1 MDEDDVRFIR
11 EMLYEAAVWRPK
23 DPRPAVDVVFS
34 NPAITRYIE
43 GWGRPGNYGVIA
55 ESKNG
60 APLGA
65 AWYRLFTQDE
75 HGYGFISPGLP
86 ELTIGVSLSARG
98 RGIGTMLLT
107 ALIGQARVAAWPAL
121 SLSVEDDNPAVR
133 LYERLGFVPVGRVES
148 AWTMRLDL

>member
-107 ALIGQARVAAWPAL
+107 ALIGLFAAWTCSTSRAIW
-121 SLSVEDDNPAVR
+121 STSSCSFANAR
-133 LYERLGFVPVGRVES
+133 SSRRYS
-148 AWTMRLDL
+148 QSST